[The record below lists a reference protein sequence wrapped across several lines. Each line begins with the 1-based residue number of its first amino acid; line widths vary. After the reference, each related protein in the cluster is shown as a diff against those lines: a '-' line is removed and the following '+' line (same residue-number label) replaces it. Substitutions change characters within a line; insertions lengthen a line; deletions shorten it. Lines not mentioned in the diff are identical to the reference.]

1 MDLDQKLT
9 EISVSIVSIAKTDTC
24 VWWHTAANLH
34 PIHKTTLTTL
44 PIQFTLNCIRVL
56 LCRHSNFPNS
66 IHRIRGVVVDA
77 ITGITRKSRP
87 VKAKYNL
94 RATTLET
101 VTSDKYLLHQQQTHM
116 E

>member
-56 LCRHSNFPNS
+56 LCRHSSSPNS
-66 IHRIRGVVVDA
+66 VPRIRGVVVDA
-77 ITGITRKSRP
+77 ITFTRKSRP
-87 VKAKYNL
+87 VKAKYNFHGS
-94 RATTLET
+94 TLET
-101 VTSDKYLLHQQQTHM
+101 VTSAKYL
-116 E
+116 